1 PSKILVD
8 DRTNTLIV
16 VSNEAGYLRVKALVD
31 RLDIVLDT
39 EGGAAIRVYP
49 LENALAK
56 DLATTLNNA
65 LQGRTNQQ
73 PGQPGGR
80 GGPGAPGAPPP
91 PVPAPGGNPGD
102 LGAALEGQVRVV
114 NDDPTNSLI
123 VMSSGRD
130 YLAIRDVIRRLD
142 QPRRQIFIEALI
154 LEVTLDK

>member
-1 PSKILVD
+1 

-31 RLDIVLDT
+31 RLDIQLDT
-39 EGGAAIRVYP
+39 EGGSAIRVYP

-56 DLATTLNNA
+56 DLSTTLNNV
-65 LQGRTNQQ
+65 LQGQRQAAGQQ
-73 PGQPGGR
+73 GR
-80 GGPGAPGAPPP
+80 PGAPGAPT
-91 PVPAPGGNPGD
+91 PAPTPPASGGEF
-102 LGAALEGQVRVV
+102 GAALEGQVRVV

-130 YLAIRDVIRRLD
+130 YLAIKDVIRKLD

-154 LEVTLDK
+154 LEVTLNKE